1 MAYREVAQEIGRE
14 QNENVGPMMQEARQ
28 ERILPQLLY
37 LFTAVTGLVDAV
49 SYIGL
54 GHIFTANMT
63 GNIVLLGFAFAG
75 VPGLSAL
82 RSLTALAA
90 FLVGAVIGGRLATT
104 LAPLSSNR
112 WRLTAF
118 GCEAVL
124 LLGSTL
130 ASIVSVPSDSTR
142 LYAVIVLTGLAMGL
156 RNATVRKIAQ
166 PDLTTTVLT
175 LTVTGLAADSSFA
188 GGSNPRWQ
196 RRAISILLMFA
207 GAFVGALLLRHSLAL
222 PLGAATVFTVCGMVA
237 FYGNLRLESGETP
250 IRFVK
255 TNTWHIWSGRRPAIA
270 RRKFRLPWE
279 TSRFRLCGRTN
290 HDKSWSESGTI
301 SITNPVSRAWLRDRR
316 IIRTSAREPR

>member
-1 MAYREVAQEIGRE
+1 MQRSSPGDRARAKRD
-14 QNENVGPMMQEARQ
+14 VGPMMQEARQ

-112 WRLTAF
+112 WRMTAF

-175 LTVTGLAADSSFA
+175 LTITGLAADSSFA

-207 GAFVGALLLRHSLAL
+207 GAFVGALLVRHSMAL

-237 FYGNLRLESGETP
+237 FYGNPRLESGETP
-250 IRFVK
+250 I
-255 TNTWHIWSGRRPAIA
+255 SGKVHKDEHLAYLERSPARDLA
-270 RRKFRLPWE
+270 TEVSSPLGDQPLPTLRE
-279 TSRFRLCGRTN
+279 
-290 HDKSWSESGTI
+290 DKS
-301 SITNPVSRAWLRDRR
+301 
-316 IIRTSAREPR
+316 

>member
-1 MAYREVAQEIGRE
+1 MK
-14 QNENVGPMMQEARQ
+14 QEARQ
-28 ERILPQLLY
+28 ERILPRLLY

-63 GNIVLLGFAFAG
+63 GNIVLLGFAFTG

-112 WRLTAF
+112 WRMTAF
-118 GCEAVL
+118 GFEAVF
-124 LLGSTL
+124 LLGATL
-130 ASIVSVPSDSTR
+130 ASIGYTSVPLDSTR
-142 LYAVIVLTGLAMGL
+142 LYAIIVLTGLAMGL

-175 LTVTGLAADSSFA
+175 LTITGLAADSSFA

-196 RRAISILLMFA
+196 RRVISILCMFA
-207 GAFVGALLLRHSLAL
+207 GALVGALLLRHSLAL
-222 PLGAATVFTVCGMVA
+222 PLGVATVFTVCGMAA
-237 FYGNLRLESGETP
+237 FYGNRLESGEPP
-250 IRFVK
+250 ISDKV
-255 TNTWHIWSGRRPAIA
+255 
-270 RRKFRLPWE
+270 RKDEHL
-279 TSRFRLCGRTN
+279 
-290 HDKSWSESGTI
+290 
-301 SITNPVSRAWLRDRR
+301 A
-316 IIRTSAREPR
+316 

>member
-1 MAYREVAQEIGRE
+1 MQGSSPGDRARAKRD
-14 QNENVGPMMQEARQ
+14 VGPMMQEARQ
-28 ERILPQLLY
+28 ERILPLLLH

-90 FLVGAVIGGRLATT
+90 FLAGAVIGGRLATT

-112 WRLTAF
+112 WRMTAF
-118 GCEAVL
+118 GCEAAF
-124 LLGSTL
+124 LLGATL
-130 ASIVSVPSDSTR
+130 ASIGYVSVPYDTTR

-196 RRAISILLMFA
+196 RRVMSILSMLA

-222 PLGAATVFTVCGMVA
+222 ALGVATLLAVCGVA
-237 FYGNLRLESGETP
+237 GFYRSSQLE
-250 IRFVK
+250 
-255 TNTWHIWSGRRPAIA
+255 
-270 RRKFRLPWE
+270 
-279 TSRFRLCGRTN
+279 
-290 HDKSWSESGTI
+290 
-301 SITNPVSRAWLRDRR
+301 
-316 IIRTSAREPR
+316 

>member
-1 MAYREVAQEIGRE
+1 
-14 QNENVGPMMQEARQ
+14 MMQEARQ
-28 ERILPQLLY
+28 ERILPHLLY
-37 LFTAVTGLVDAV
+37 LFTAVTGMVDAV

-54 GHIFTANMT
+54 GHVFTANMT

-75 VPGLSAL
+75 VPGLSKL

-90 FLVGAVIGGRLATT
+90 FLVGAVIGGRFAAT

-112 WRLTAF
+112 WRMTAF

-130 ASIVSVPSDSTR
+130 ASVALVPSDSTR

-175 LTVTGLAADSSFA
+175 LTITGLAADSSFA

-222 PLGAATVFTVCGMVA
+222 PLGAATAFTVCGMVA
-237 FYGNLRLESGETP
+237 FYGNPRLESGETP
-250 IRFVK
+250 V
-255 TNTWHIWSGRRPAIA
+255 SGELPKDEHLAYLERSPAHDRA
-270 RRKFRLPWE
+270 TEVSSPLGDQPLP
-279 TSRFRLCGRTN
+279 T
-290 HDKSWSESGTI
+290 
-301 SITNPVSRAWLRDRR
+301 LR
-316 IIRTSAREPR
+316 EKK

>member
-1 MAYREVAQEIGRE
+1 MQRSSPGDRARAKRD
-14 QNENVGPMMQEARQ
+14 VGPMMQEARQ

-112 WRLTAF
+112 WRMTAF

-175 LTVTGLAADSSFA
+175 LTITGLAADSSFA

-237 FYGNLRLESGETP
+237 FYGNPRLESGETP
-250 IRFVK
+250 ISDKVRK
-255 TNTWHIWSGRRPAIA
+255 DEHLAYLERSPA
-270 RRKFRLPWE
+270 
-279 TSRFRLCGRTN
+279 
-290 HDKSWSESGTI
+290 
-301 SITNPVSRAWLRDRR
+301 RDRA
-316 IIRTSAREPR
+316 TEVSSP

>member
-1 MAYREVAQEIGRE
+1 
-14 QNENVGPMMQEARQ
+14 MMKEALQ
-28 ERILPQLLY
+28 ERTLPLLLH
-37 LFTAVTGLVDAV
+37 LFTAVTGMVDAV

-104 LAPLSSNR
+104 LAPLSSKR
-112 WRLTAF
+112 WIMTAF
-118 GCEAVL
+118 GCEAAL

-196 RRAISILLMFA
+196 RRAIAILLMFA
-207 GAFVGALLLRHSLAL
+207 GAFVGALLVRHSLAL

-237 FYGNLRLESGETP
+237 FYGNPRLESGETP
-250 IRFVK
+250 I
-255 TNTWHIWSGRRPAIA
+255 SGKVHKDEHLAYLERSPARDLA
-270 RRKFRLPWE
+270 TEVSSPLGDQPLPTLRE
-279 TSRFRLCGRTN
+279 
-290 HDKSWSESGTI
+290 DKS
-301 SITNPVSRAWLRDRR
+301 
-316 IIRTSAREPR
+316 

>member
-1 MAYREVAQEIGRE
+1 
-14 QNENVGPMMQEARQ
+14 MQEARQ
-28 ERILPQLLY
+28 ERILPLLLY

-112 WRLTAF
+112 WRMTAF

-175 LTVTGLAADSSFA
+175 LTITGLAADSSFA

-237 FYGNLRLESGETP
+237 FYGNPRLESGET
-250 IRFVK
+250 I
-255 TNTWHIWSGRRPAIA
+255 SGEVR
-270 RRKFRLPWE
+270 
-279 TSRFRLCGRTN
+279 
-290 HDKSWSESGTI
+290 
-301 SITNPVSRAWLRDRR
+301 
-316 IIRTSAREPR
+316 

>member
-1 MAYREVAQEIGRE
+1 
-14 QNENVGPMMQEARQ
+14 MMQEARQ

-112 WRLTAF
+112 WRMTAF
-118 GCEAVL
+118 GCEAAF
-124 LLGSTL
+124 LLGATL
-130 ASIVSVPSDSTR
+130 ASIGYVSVPYDTTR

-222 PLGAATVFTVCGMVA
+222 PLGTGNS
-237 FYGNLRLESGETP
+237 FYCLWHGSVLRQPSS
-250 IRFVK
+250 R
-255 TNTWHIWSGRRPAIA
+255 IWRNPY
-270 RRKFRLPWE
+270 FR
-279 TSRFRLCGRTN
+279 
-290 HDKSWSESGTI
+290 
-301 SITNPVSRAWLRDRR
+301 
-316 IIRTSAREPR
+316 

>member
-1 MAYREVAQEIGRE
+1 
-14 QNENVGPMMQEARQ
+14 MQEARQ

-90 FLVGAVIGGRLATT
+90 FLVGAGIGGRLATK
-104 LAPLSSNR
+104 LAPLSSKR
-112 WRLTAF
+112 WRMTAF
-118 GCEAVL
+118 GCEAVF

-130 ASIVSVPSDSTR
+130 ASIVSVPSDSTG

-175 LTVTGLAADSSFA
+175 LTITGLAADSSFA

-196 RRAISILLMFA
+196 RRVMSILLIFA
-207 GAFVGALLLRHSLAL
+207 GAFVGAVLLRHSLAL
-222 PLGAATVFTVCGMVA
+222 PLAVATVFTVCGMVA
-237 FYGNLRLESGETP
+237 FYGNPRLESGETP
-250 IRFVK
+250 I
-255 TNTWHIWSGRRPAIA
+255 SGKVRKDEQLAYLERSPA
-270 RRKFRLPWE
+270 
-279 TSRFRLCGRTN
+279 
-290 HDKSWSESGTI
+290 
-301 SITNPVSRAWLRDRR
+301 RDRA
-316 IIRTSAREPR
+316 TEVSSPLGDQPLPTLREKK